1 MDVQIQEMAIGDYDE
16 VYELW
21 QSTDGISL
29 GDVDTR
35 ESIAR
40 FLERNPGFS
49 YVARK
54 DGLLVGAVLTS
65 HDGRRGYID
74 HLAVRESHRFQ
85 GIGRALVLRCLYHLM
100 QAGIRRWNLFV
111 FEGNQE
117 AIEFWKKI
125 GWSPKLNMIM
135 MSQPITTGP

>member
-21 QSTDGISL
+21 QSTSGISL

-49 YVARK
+49 YIARQ

-125 GWSPKLNMIM
+125 GWTPKLNMIM
-135 MSQPITTGP
+135 MSQPITTQP

>member
-1 MDVQIQEMAIGDYDE
+1 MDVQIREMAIGDYDE

-35 ESIAR
+35 ENIAR

-49 YVARK
+49 YVALQ
-54 DGLLVGAVLTS
+54 DDLLVGAVLCS
-65 HDGRRGYID
+65 QDGRRGYID
-74 HLAVRESHRFQ
+74 HLTVRESHRRQ

-100 QAGIRRWNLFV
+100 RVGIRRWNLFI
-111 FEGNQE
+111 FEGNQD

-125 GWSPKLNMIM
+125 GWTPKLNMIM
-135 MSQPITTGP
+135 MSQPISAES

>member
-21 QSTDGISL
+21 QSTNGISL

-35 ESIAR
+35 ECIAR
-40 FLERNPGFS
+40 FLERNSGFS
-49 YVARK
+49 YVARQE
-54 DGLLVGAVLTS
+54 GLLVGVVLTS

-74 HLAVRESHRFQ
+74 HLAVRESHRRQ
-85 GIGRALVLRCLYHLM
+85 GIGRALVLRSLYHLM
-100 QAGIRRWNLFV
+100 RVGIRRWNLFV
-111 FEGNQE
+111 FEGNQD

-125 GWSPKLNMIM
+125 GWSPKLNMLM
-135 MSQPITTGP
+135 MSQPISEQS

>member
-21 QSTDGISL
+21 QSTNGISL

-49 YVARK
+49 YVALQ
-54 DGLLVGAVLTS
+54 DDLLVGAVLCS
-65 HDGRRGYID
+65 QDGRRGYID
-74 HLAVRESHRFQ
+74 HLAVRESHRRQ
-85 GIGRALVLRCLYHLM
+85 GIGRALVLRCLYNLM
-100 QAGIRRWNLFV
+100 RVGIRRWNLFV
-111 FEGNQE
+111 FEGNQD

-125 GWSPKLNMIM
+125 GWSPKLNMLM
-135 MSQPITTGP
+135 MSQPISTQP

>member
-1 MDVQIQEMAIGDYDE
+1 MDIQIQEMSMDDFDE

-21 QSTDGISL
+21 QSTPEIVLSDI
-29 GDVDTR
+29 DTH

-49 YVARK
+49 YVARQA
-54 DGLLVGAVLTS
+54 GSLVGVVLCS

-74 HLAVRESHRFQ
+74 HLAVRDSHRLQ
-85 GIGRALVLRCLYHLM
+85 GIGKALVIRCLYNLM
-100 QAGIRRWNLFV
+100 RVGIRRSNLFI
-111 FEGNQE
+111 FEGNQD

-125 GWSPKLNMIM
+125 GWSPKLNMVL
-135 MSQPITTGP
+135 MSQPISPQL

>member
-1 MDVQIQEMAIGDYDE
+1 MDIQIQEMSMDDFDE

-21 QSTDGISL
+21 QSTPEIVLSDI
-29 GDVDTR
+29 DTH

-49 YVARK
+49 YVARQA
-54 DGLLVGAVLTS
+54 GSLVGVVLCS

-74 HLAVRESHRFQ
+74 HLAVRDSHRLQ
-85 GIGRALVLRCLYHLM
+85 GIGKALVIRCLYNLM
-100 QAGIRRWNLFV
+100 RVGIRRSNLFI
-111 FEGNQE
+111 FEGNQD

-125 GWSPKLNMIM
+125 GWSPKLNMVM
-135 MSQPITTGP
+135 MSQPISPR

>member
-21 QSTDGISL
+21 QSTNGISL

-40 FLERNPGFS
+40 FLERNPGLS
-49 YVARK
+49 YVARQ
-54 DGLLVGAVLTS
+54 DRLMVGAVLTS

-74 HLAVRESHRFQ
+74 HLAVRESHRRQ

-111 FEGNQE
+111 FEGNQD

-125 GWSPKLNMIM
+125 GWTPKFNMIM
-135 MSQPITTGP
+135 MSQPITTQP

>member
-1 MDVQIQEMAIGDYDE
+1 LDVQIQEMAIGDYDE

-21 QSTDGISL
+21 QSTNGISL

-40 FLERNPGFS
+40 FLERSPGLS
-49 YVARK
+49 YVALQ

-74 HLAVRESHRFQ
+74 HLAVRESHRRQ

-111 FEGNQE
+111 FEGNQD

-135 MSQPITTGP
+135 MSQPISAQS

>member
-21 QSTDGISL
+21 QSTNGISL

-40 FLERNPGFS
+40 FLERNPGLS
-49 YVARK
+49 YVARQ
-54 DGLLVGAVLTS
+54 DRLMVGAVLTS

-74 HLAVRESHRFQ
+74 HLAVRESHRRQ

-111 FEGNQE
+111 FEGNQD

-125 GWSPKLNMIM
+125 GWSPKLNMLM
-135 MSQPITTGP
+135 MSQPISV

>member
-1 MDVQIQEMAIGDYDE
+1 MDVQIQEMSIGDFEE

-21 QSTDGISL
+21 QNTEEIVLSEI
-29 GDVDTR
+29 DTR
-35 ESIAR
+35 ESIDR

-49 YVARK
+49 YVARQK
-54 DGLLVGAVLTS
+54 GSIVGVVLCS

-74 HLAVRESHRFQ
+74 HLAVGNPYRLQ
-85 GIGRALVLRCLYHLM
+85 GIGRALVLRCLYNLM
-100 QAGIRRWNLFV
+100 RVGIRRWNLYI

-125 GWSPKLNMIM
+125 GWSPKLNMVM
-135 MSQPITTGP
+135 MSQPISPR

>member
-1 MDVQIQEMAIGDYDE
+1 MEVQIQEMSIDDFDE

-21 QSTDGISL
+21 KSIDEIVLTEI
-29 GDVDTR
+29 DTH
-35 ESIAR
+35 ESISR

-49 YVARK
+49 YVARQ
-54 DGLLVGAVLTS
+54 DGEIVGVVLCS

-74 HLAVRESHRFQ
+74 HLAVRKSYRKQ
-85 GIGRALVLRCLYHLM
+85 GIGKALVLRCLYNLM
-100 QAGIRRWNLFV
+100 RVGIRRWNLYI

-125 GWSPKLNMIM
+125 GWSPKLNMVM
-135 MSQPITTGP
+135 MSQPISAE

>member
-21 QSTDGISL
+21 QSTNGISL

-49 YVARK
+49 YVARQ

-74 HLAVRESHRFQ
+74 HLALRESHRRQ

-125 GWSPKLNMIM
+125 GWLPKLNMLM
-135 MSQPITTGP
+135 MSQPITTEP

>member
-49 YVARK
+49 YVARQ

-74 HLAVRESHRFQ
+74 HLAVRESHRRQ
-85 GIGRALVLRCLYHLM
+85 GIGRALVLRSLYHLM
-100 QAGIRRWNLFV
+100 RVGIRRWNLFV
-111 FEGNQE
+111 FEGNQD

-125 GWSPKLNMIM
+125 GWTPKLNMIM
-135 MSQPITTGP
+135 MSQPITTQT

>member
-21 QSTDGISL
+21 QSTNGISL

-40 FLERNPGFS
+40 FLERNPGLS
-49 YVARK
+49 YVARQ
-54 DGLLVGAVLTS
+54 DRLMVGAVLTS

-74 HLAVRESHRFQ
+74 HLAVRESHRRQ

-111 FEGNQE
+111 FEGNQD

-125 GWSPKLNMIM
+125 GWTPKLNMIM
-135 MSQPITTGP
+135 MSQPISAQS